1 MQPESQNARRDKW
14 GRNTIS
20 RTYGCNFPET
30 DERYHSTDLRR
41 HMVPKQ
47 KLPKNITVKCIKA
60 RQTQGTAKSHRGMRQ
75 PIIQRAAATGP
86 LTFQKA
92 SPSLQSPTALT
103 PF

>member
-1 MQPESQNARRDKW
+1 MQPESQKARRDKW

-30 DERYHSTDLRR
+30 DERYHSIDLRR
-41 HMVPKQ
+41 HVVPKQ
-47 KLPKNITVKCIKA
+47 KLPKNITAKCITA
-60 RQTQGTAKSHRGMRQ
+60 RQTQGRAKSHRGMRQ
-75 PIIQRAAATGP
+75 PIIQRMAATRP

-92 SPSLQSPTALT
+92 SPSLQSPTALI